1 MRRPRAS
8 WPTLLARPTRHARP
22 RPNTTRCWPLS
33 SVRVRVAAT
42 AVVGLLLLFAYTRRP
57 LDYSDDSTSSDAI
70 PSRAFPLW
78 KDTGRPV
85 PCIID
90 RPPDDGTSLQSWTPI
105 NEADQR
111 QPSREGFL
119 FVKIDKAGSSTMAG
133 VALRI
138 AHALGKRQALEG
150 GEEAGATALPEN
162 QQVCRARVSHAWSK
176 QSDFDYSSRDKD
188 KSFLFTM
195 LRDPKSR
202 AVSEFHWQVGMT
214 GVQSSDDSLLHHLR
228 SVRNFQLGLV
238 VDSTDRSRTTE
249 TNDIGEI
256 PQLVSNVL
264 VEFDF
269 IGLLERLD
277 ESLVALQF
285 VLGLKTRDIVHTKSK
300 QSGSYVLVKSR
311 ANSFK
316 GECNFIPK
324 KASVSP
330 GVETYLGGREW
341 DTNNRG
347 DNLLYDAANRSL
359 DRTID
364 AIGRSSFD
372 RALARYRVAQAMAD
386 TKCQPISPC
395 TEDGRVRAKEEAVSP
410 CYLWDLGCNHVC
422 LDRLD
427 DV

>member
-8 WPTLLARPTRHARP
+8 WPTLRQARHVRSRA
-22 RPNTTRCWPLS
+22 NTRCWPPS
-33 SVRVRVAAT
+33 ARVRLAAT
-42 AVVGLLLLFAYTRRP
+42 VIVGLLLLSAYTH
-57 LDYSDDSTSSDAI
+57 LSSDYSSDITLSDDI

-90 RPPDDGTSLQSWTPI
+90 RPPDDDTSAQSWTPI

-138 AHALGKRQALEG
+138 AHVLGKRQALEEG
-150 GEEAGATALPEN
+150 EAGATTLPEI

-176 QSDFDYSSRDKD
+176 QSDFDYSSRDRD
-188 KSFLFTM
+188 QSFLFTM

-202 AVSEFHWQVGMT
+202 AVSEFNWQAGMA
-214 GVQSSDDSLLHHLR
+214 GVESSSDNLLHHLR

-238 VDSTDRSRTTE
+238 VDSTDKSRAKEAT
-249 TNDIGEI
+249 DIGDI
-256 PQLVSNVL
+256 TQLVSNVL

-285 VLGLKTRDIVHTKSK
+285 ILGLETRDILHTKSK
-300 QSGSYVLVKSR
+300 QSGSYILVRSR
-311 ANSFK
+311 AN
-316 GECNFIPK
+316 NF
-324 KASVSP
+324 
-330 GVETYLGGREW
+330 
-341 DTNNRG
+341 
-347 DNLLYDAANRSL
+347 
-359 DRTID
+359 
-364 AIGRSSFD
+364 
-372 RALARYRVAQAMAD
+372 
-386 TKCQPISPC
+386 
-395 TEDGRVRAKEEAVSP
+395 KEELVVSR
-410 CYLWDLGCNHVC
+410 G
-422 LDRLD
+422 
-427 DV
+427 